1 MPHNSNSYTLQ
12 EFINYLLNLYAD
24 KLTSATGSVIEIVTE
39 YSYANTPELKLSIG
53 NYKVFGALIRIQSI
67 YKSSAQCSFQINM
80 PNNRILIIGCVSE
93 GVLVNEKIYN

>member
-1 MPHNSNSYTLQ
+1 MSQNTNSYTLQ

-24 KLTSATGSVIEIVTE
+24 KITSATGSVIEIVTE

-53 NYKVFGALIRIQSI
+53 NYRAYGALIRIQSI
-67 YKSSAQCSFQINM
+67 FKSANQCSFQINM
-80 PNNRILIIGCVSE
+80 PNNGILIIGCVAN

>member
-1 MPHNSNSYTLQ
+1 MSQNTNSYTLQ

-24 KLTSATGSVIEIVTE
+24 KITSATGSVIEIVTE

-53 NYKVFGALIRIQSI
+53 NYRAYGALIRIQSI
-67 YKSSAQCSFQINM
+67 FKSANQCSFQINM
-80 PNNRILIIGCVSE
+80 PNNRILIIGCVAN